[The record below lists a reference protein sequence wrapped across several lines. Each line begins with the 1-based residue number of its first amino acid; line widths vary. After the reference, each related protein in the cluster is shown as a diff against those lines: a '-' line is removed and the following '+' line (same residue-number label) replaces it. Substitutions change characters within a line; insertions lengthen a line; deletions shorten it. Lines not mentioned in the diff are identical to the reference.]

1 MRMYPFLCSKYRIW
15 TSLGGDDG
23 GLVLELFFV
32 ENSGPTGSGMRL
44 STSSGTN
51 HSKSG
56 TVEIHGESEM
66 SSTTEKT
73 SEQKSS

>member
-1 MRMYPFLCSKYRIW
+1 M
-15 TSLGGDDG
+15 
-23 GLVLELFFV
+23 LELFFV
-32 ENSGPTGSGMRL
+32 ENSGPTGNGMRL
-44 STSSGTN
+44 SGSSGTN
-51 HSKSG
+51 HRKSG